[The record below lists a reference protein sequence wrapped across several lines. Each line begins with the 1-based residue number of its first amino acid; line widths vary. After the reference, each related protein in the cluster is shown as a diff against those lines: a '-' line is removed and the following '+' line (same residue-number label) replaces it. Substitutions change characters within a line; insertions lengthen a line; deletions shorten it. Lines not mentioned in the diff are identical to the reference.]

1 MSVTEIKIAS
11 IQDVEQVVLETQ
23 YDDKLMHY
31 RSPALFRG
39 LPNDTYTLQTS
50 LYRNCK
56 KIYRIRNEY
65 SSKFL

>member
-23 YDDKLMHY
+23 YDDKLMQY

-39 LPNDTYTLQTS
+39 LSVRDHRLRGDRADRRVFPAPDRAAAARS
-50 LYRNCK
+50 L
-56 KIYRIRNEY
+56 
-65 SSKFL
+65 F